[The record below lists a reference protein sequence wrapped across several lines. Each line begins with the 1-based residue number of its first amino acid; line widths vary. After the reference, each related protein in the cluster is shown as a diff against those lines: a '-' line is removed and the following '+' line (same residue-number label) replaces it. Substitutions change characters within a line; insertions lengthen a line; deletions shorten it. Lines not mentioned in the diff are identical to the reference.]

1 MFTAEE
7 ELSLKEFIVK
17 LAELGFAP
25 TLNDIKEIVT
35 NYVNVNEIEKAQK
48 IFNVKGSLCGNP

>member
-48 IFNVKGSLCGNP
+48 IFNVQGSLCGNP

>member
-1 MFTAEE
+1 M
-7 ELSLKEFIVK
+7 K